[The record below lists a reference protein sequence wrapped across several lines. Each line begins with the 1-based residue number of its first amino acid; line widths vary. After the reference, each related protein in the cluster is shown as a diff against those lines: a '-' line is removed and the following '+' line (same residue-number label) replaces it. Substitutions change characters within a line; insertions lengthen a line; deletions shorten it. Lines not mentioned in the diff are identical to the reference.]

1 MGWNSGPCESN
12 TCVGVAIGSADVIV
26 FDTKT
31 HNADGSLNKHR
42 GPLFF
47 SPEEWTEFI
56 AKVKA
61 GDYDV

>member
-12 TCVGVAIGSADVIV
+12 TCVGVAIGNVGVVIW
-26 FDTKT
+26 DTKT
-31 HNADGSLNKHR
+31 HNADGSLNLNV
-42 GPLFF
+42 GPLSF
-47 SPEEWTEFI
+47 SREEWAEFI